1 MKESNGDKSANLS
14 LVRPAKTATSSH
26 PAPLS
31 AQLDA
36 LRRRIADM
44 RAVLPV
50 SSEPSLKFQIQKDL
64 HRER

>member
-1 MKESNGDKSANLS
+1 MKESTGDKSANLS
-14 LVRPAKTATSSH
+14 SVSSH
-26 PAPLS
+26 PATLS

-44 RAVLPV
+44 RDVLPV